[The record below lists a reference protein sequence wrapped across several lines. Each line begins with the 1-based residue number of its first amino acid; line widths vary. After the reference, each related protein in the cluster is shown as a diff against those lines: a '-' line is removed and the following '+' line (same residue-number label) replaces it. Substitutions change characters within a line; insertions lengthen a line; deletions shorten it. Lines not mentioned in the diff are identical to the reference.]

1 MSQINTHNKFKIQNL
16 KITIGKKRTVVKKTH
31 SKKSVK
37 LEWEDALD
45 VKTQITKIVDV
56 LEMDHILID
65 RVFCYR
71 TEGSK
76 ARAYARTWM
85 MPKIFQNALDIP
97 PAYVI
102 EVISKYFDNL
112 SDDEK
117 SKVLIHE
124 LLHIPKNFSGALLS
138 HHGVNRHI
146 GRDSTTLLKEY
157 KKRGG

>member
-1 MSQINTHNKFKIQNL
+1 MNIFKSKPKK
-16 KITIGKKRTVVKKTH
+16 KIKRTVKKRA
-31 SKKSVK
+31 SKSSK
-37 LEWEDALD
+37 LEWEDATD
-45 VKTQITKIVDV
+45 VKTEITKIVSV
-56 LEMDHILID
+56 LEMDHIQID

-112 SDDEK
+112 SKDEK

-146 GRDSTTLLKEY
+146 AHDSNALLKEY